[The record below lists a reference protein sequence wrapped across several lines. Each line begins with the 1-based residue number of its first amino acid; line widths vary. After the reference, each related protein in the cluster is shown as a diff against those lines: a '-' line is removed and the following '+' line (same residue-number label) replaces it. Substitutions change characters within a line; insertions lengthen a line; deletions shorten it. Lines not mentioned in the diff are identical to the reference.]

1 MSRSYKK
8 HPYSGSNTSGT
19 KRFANQKVR
28 NTDNI
33 PNGKAYR
40 KLSLSWDICEYGN
53 TETFGE
59 FLARI
64 NNRPLRSWDKP
75 DERTNEELYNEWC
88 SMYKRK

>member
-8 HPYSGSNTSGT
+8 HPCCGSNTSGT

-40 KLSLSWDICEYGN
+40 KIYPSWNICEHRSISTLEEYITRN
-53 TETFGE
+53 RNHRFWWW
-59 FLARI
+59 ARKEQT
-64 NNRPLRSWDKP
+64 DA
-75 DERTNEELYNEWC
+75 ELTHEWYT
-88 SMYKRK
+88 MYKMK